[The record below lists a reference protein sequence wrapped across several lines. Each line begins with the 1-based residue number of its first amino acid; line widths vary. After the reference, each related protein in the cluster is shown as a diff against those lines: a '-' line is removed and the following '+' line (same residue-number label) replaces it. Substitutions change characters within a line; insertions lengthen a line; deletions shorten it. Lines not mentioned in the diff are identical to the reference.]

1 MSKNRYFK
9 TKINY
14 KSYNKCNLSEDQFE
28 YQLKKALE
36 DGNEKGVKKNG
47 NKNNAKRRTNTRN
60 T

>member
-14 KSYNKCNLSEDQFE
+14 KSYNKCNLLEEQFE

-36 DGNEKGVKKNG
+36 DGNEKGVKK
-47 NKNNAKRRTNTRN
+47 KWK
-60 T
+60 

>member
-36 DGNEKGVKKNG
+36 DGNEKNKI
-47 NKNNAKRRTNTRN
+47 NKNRGKGKCQKY
-60 T
+60 